1 MLRVFKS
8 LIEKKLYTS
17 LKRTQYMKYL
27 HYLPITL
34 SIILM
39 TALLA
44 SAQEKG
50 PDRLQNQG
58 DGETVSQLEKEST
71 VRKKV
76 VETVPVDGTQETD
89 KKGIQPDEIVK
100 EDLGGE
106 EIYFDVTSLNLFNY
120 GLAFFFGFDENTYGF
135 SGMLGYRHCNTF
147 RGFPGS
153 KGGTC
158 VALDIFVE
166 AGATIASLDGENTV
180 GGFISLLVAPNILWF
195 KPLSEGNFDRT
206 GNGIFI
212 GAKVQGDINDD
223 GFEVAY
229 GPAIGW
235 TTLYYNTE
243 KKKFRATN
251 ITLFFYPPTLLLGIS
266 ATTSF

>member
-39 TALLA
+39 TALLL
-44 SAQEKG
+44 SAQEKDTDQLHKQDEG
-50 PDRLQNQG
+50 KVI
-58 DGETVSQLEKEST
+58 TSQEQKST
-71 VRKKV
+71 VKEK
-76 VETVPVDGTQETD
+76 PVKTEPLSDTKETD
-89 KKGIQPDEIVK
+89 QKNDQTDVIVK
-100 EDLGGE
+100 KDLGGE
-106 EIYFDVTSLNLFNY
+106 EIYFDVTSLNLFNF
-120 GLAFFFGFDENTYGF
+120 GLAFFFGFDETTYGF
-135 SGMLGYRHCNTF
+135 SGLLGYRHCNTF
-147 RGFPGS
+147 KGFPGT
-153 KGGTC
+153 KGGAC

-166 AGATIASLDGENTV
+166 AGASITSLEGENTV
-180 GGFISLLVAPNILWF
+180 GGFISLLIAPNILWF
-195 KPLSEGNFDRT
+195 KPLSEGNFDRS

-223 GFEVAY
+223 GFEAVY
-229 GPAIGW
+229 GPAVGW

-243 KKKFRATN
+243 KRKFRATN
-251 ITLFFYPPTLLLGIS
+251 VTLFFYPSTLMLGIS